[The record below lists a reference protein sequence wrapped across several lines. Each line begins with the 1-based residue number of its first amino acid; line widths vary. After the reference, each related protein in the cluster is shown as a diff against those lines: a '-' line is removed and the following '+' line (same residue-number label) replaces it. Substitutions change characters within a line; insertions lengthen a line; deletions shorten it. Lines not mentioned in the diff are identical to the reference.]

1 MYQCSFVDR
10 DMAMR
15 FRGGGVG
22 HKSTRVATDSFLTDR
37 DRLDC
42 QVGTMGNEA
51 EDNDDGCSDGEGQ
64 PADDTIDDDK
74 RMDEDGDEED
84 VIHVDH
90 WNDEDDWE
98 EDNEDEEDLT
108 DDALGPDDGEVDDD
122 DVAGLGF
129 GAF

>member
-64 PADDTIDDDK
+64 PANDTIDDDK
-74 RMDEDGDEED
+74 RMDEDGDED